1 MSGQVLPVGLLT
13 SYVKEV
19 LESDPI
25 LTDVWIEGEV
35 SSAVRASSGHVY
47 FTLRDDNGQLKC
59 VLFRA
64 HAARQRYLPR
74 AGEAI
79 AAHGRVSLYERD
91 GSVQLYADTVQPAGL
106 GILALH
112 IEQLRQRLEAEGIF
126 DPSRKRALPP
136 APKVIGVV
144 TSPSGAVWHD
154 IQNVLARR
162 YPFVELVLS
171 PASVQGDGAPDAIVA
186 AIEAIQHHRVD
197 VVILARGGG
206 SAEDLM
212 AFNDERVVRAVFACR
227 VPIVAGIGHETDWCL
242 TDEAADLRAP
252 TPSAAAELCV
262 PSLLEISAD
271 IHRVSTR
278 LHDAMHFIMDST
290 RDDLERLTTR
300 LDQQTPASQIERE
313 RVSVGNLSRRLMARG
328 HEVLNLHRQA
338 LEHQVALLTV
348 LHPERALDRGYAIV
362 SDDAGRL
369 IPRAEEVV
377 EGSLL
382 HITLRD
388 GIVHAAAR
396 EVRGRVR
403 AKHQVTA

>member
-19 LESDPI
+19 LETDPI
-25 LTDVWIEGEV
+25 LSDVWIEGEV
-35 SSAVRASSGHVY
+35 SNAVRASSGHVY
-47 FTLRDDNGQLKC
+47 FTVRDDNGQLKC

-64 HAARQRYLPR
+64 HAARQRYVPR

-106 GILALH
+106 GILALQ

-126 DPSRKRALPP
+126 DPSRKRTLPP

-171 PASVQGDGAPDAIVA
+171 PTSVQGDGAPDAIVA

-271 IHRVSTR
+271 LHRLDTR
-278 LHDAMHFIMDST
+278 LHGAMQMILDSGH
-290 RDDLERLTTR
+290 DDIDRLITR
-300 LDQQTPASQIERE
+300 LRHRTPASQLDTARI
-313 RVSVGNLSRRLMARG
+313 SVGDLSRRLVGRG
-328 HEVLNLHRQA
+328 REVLDLHRRA
-338 LEHQVALLTV
+338 LEHEVALLTV

-362 SDDAGRL
+362 SDASGRL
-369 IPRAEEVV
+369 VPRAEEVI
-377 EGSLL
+377 EGSRL
-382 HITLRD
+382 HITLLD
-388 GIVHAAAR
+388 GIVQAAATG
-396 EVRGRVR
+396 VRSRVR
-403 AKHQVTA
+403 AEHQVTA